1 MSFDGAGCIL
11 PFIMITNSKI
21 SEGTEKIV
29 QGLQKV
35 VDNSYALMA
44 LTHHAH
50 WNIEGEG
57 FFDLHKAFQGQYEEL
72 FEAIDEIAERIR
84 ALGHYA
90 KGSVEH
96 FAEAGALGTLPLTG
110 SAEELVRGLLEAHQR
125 LLIKLKGVRDVA
137 AELGDK
143 ETEDLMI
150 GRVQVHD
157 KTVWMLESYLK

>member
-1 MSFDGAGCIL
+1 
-11 PFIMITNSKI
+11 MITSTQVSEKTAKI
-21 SEGTEKIV
+21 A
-29 QGLQKV
+29 QGLQKI

-57 FFDLHKAFQGQYEEL
+57 FFDLHKAFQSQYEEL
-72 FEAIDEIAERIR
+72 FTAIDDIAERIR

-90 KGSVEH
+90 TGSIEH
-96 FAEAGALGTLPLTG
+96 FAASGSLGTLPVTG
-110 SAEELVRGLLEAHQR
+110 SAQELVKGLLDAQQR
-125 LLIKLKGVRDVA
+125 LVIKLKGLRDVA

-150 GRVQVHD
+150 NRIRVHD
-157 KTVWMLESYLK
+157 KTIWMLESYLKS

>member
-1 MSFDGAGCIL
+1 
-11 PFIMITNSKI
+11 MITSKEV
-21 SEGTEKIV
+21 SEKTEKIA

-57 FFDLHKAFQGQYEEL
+57 FFDLHKAFQSQYEEL

-84 ALGHYA
+84 AIGHYA
-90 KGSVEH
+90 KGSVDH
-96 FAEAGALGTLPLTG
+96 FAEAGSLGTLPLTG
-110 SAEELVRGLLEAHQR
+110 AAQKLVKGLLDAHQR
-125 LLIKLKGVRDVA
+125 LVIKLKGVRDLA
-137 AELGDK
+137 ADFGDK

-150 GRVQVHD
+150 NRVRVHD
-157 KTVWMLESYLK
+157 KIIWMLDSYLK